1 MNMKEKI
8 RAIHARYDAQ
18 VHALLQEFAAL
29 SDDLLNRKPA
39 DGGWSAIQT
48 LHHLILVEENSLAYL
63 RKKLSFDPVLEK
75 PGLGSRVRSLL
86 LGVTLRS
93 PLKFKAP
100 KAAGNERLPEFATF
114 PETQAQWQK
123 IRLEWLE
130 FFEKMPTELLD
141 KAVYNHP
148 RAGRLSWLQML
159 NFFNT
164 HFERHREQAR
174 RAIS

>member
-1 MNMKEKI
+1 MKEKI
-8 RAIHARYDAQ
+8 RAAHARYDAQ
-18 VHALLQEFAAL
+18 VHALLQEFSPL

-63 RKKLSFDPVLEK
+63 RKKLSFNPVLEK
-75 PGLGSRVRSLL
+75 PGLGSWARSIL
-86 LGVTLRS
+86 LGITLRS

-100 KAAGNERLPEFATF
+100 KAAGNERLPEYATF
-114 PETQAQWQK
+114 PETMAQWQK
-123 IRLEWLE
+123 IRTEWLE
-130 FFEKMPTELLD
+130 FFENMPAELLD

-159 NFFNT
+159 DFIHT
-164 HFERHREQAR
+164 HFERHCDQAR